1 MHFRTATFSVRQVN
15 LCKTFLSKIICDAT
29 QAKQWPEQQKKMARA
44 HKLYIER
51 MLWMELP

>member
-29 QAKQWPEQQKKMARA
+29 QAKQWPEQQKNITSSQIIHRA
-44 HKLYIER
+44 